1 MGKRRF
7 ERIKQQ
13 VRGYE
18 IERVYE
24 VQTIIIGLV

>member
-1 MGKRRF
+1 VGKQRF
-7 ERIKQQ
+7 ERIKQ